1 MAIPIPGEVRQLL
14 DAPNYV
20 HLSTLRADGS
30 PRNWVV
36 WVGLEDDYI
45 LVCTSEAIWKARDMR
60 RDPRV
65 AMSVTD
71 TADPYDLVRDKPLG
85 A

>member
-1 MAIPIPGEVRQLL
+1 MAIPIPHKVRQLL

-45 LVCTSEAIWKARDMR
+45 LVHGPDFAQVHERALPS
-60 RDPRV
+60 PR
-65 AMSVTD
+65 S
-71 TADPYDLVRDKPLG
+71 
-85 A
+85 